1 MRIGIGQN
9 EGQSVYRVAEVLEA
23 CETPKIYAIG
33 KTRTNKGLKLRHAD
47 QERVFRIEFVSNY
60 DFTDEEFIKWQSK
73 MTELTFSL
81 PTTRDIEMKEK
92 QIRDATNRK
101 LSDNEITVM
110 LKQKEKFSLNPTNY
124 AMAKSKI
131 KKEIDNAKAVG
142 DEKLVESLSSKLITL
157 EERAE
162 ELDKRRNEKISTIAL
177 INDKNRKKN
186 IERAELGIKQEMERI
201 KKEGVV
207 SDPFTRRKTQ
217 PVLPTHVIK
226 KKEAALRNGSQASN
240 KDGIPE
246 PEVSSTRE

>member
-1 MRIGIGQN
+1 
-9 EGQSVYRVAEVLEA
+9 
-23 CETPKIYAIG
+23 
-33 KTRTNKGLKLRHAD
+33 
-47 QERVFRIEFVSNY
+47 
-60 DFTDEEFIKWQSK
+60 
-73 MTELTFSL
+73 
-81 PTTRDIEMKEK
+81 MKEK

-101 LSDNEITVM
+101 LSDNEITIM

-124 AMAKSKI
+124 AMAKSRI
-131 KKEIDNAKAVG
+131 KKEIDNAKAAG
-142 DEKLVESLSSKLITL
+142 DEKLVESLSNKLITI

-217 PVLPTHVIK
+217 PVLPTHVLK
-226 KKEAALRNGSQASN
+226 KKEAELKSATQASN
-240 KDGIPE
+240 MDGISE
-246 PEVSSTRE
+246 SQVSSASIDRQRWIFKIFLFAGQTR